1 MCIFLWRIGIWKK
14 WNNIDRDQ
22 YFTDKLTTVH
32 QDIVRAKLTFV
43 RFFFVVHFLSD
54 HCPPPKHVAE
64 ISLKLKLKSLGQNF
78 FFWLIIRLVEEIGV
92 RQAVSCTS
100 QTLVWKLVNCI
111 CSWHVDILSKFR
123 VCQKEI
129 FWTWKCCCQSCRLP
143 SGNNFWNLFV
153 VSFLGCS
160 KKCQTD
166 IGRNAECN
174 LKYLVIVCA
183 LGEFELK
190 RRKMNGLIAELE
202 TMERPKR
209 ACRIRCY
216 CYCNVQYLEL
226 NFGCFMS
233 CLIAASTAKQ
243 FYNDIKS

>member
-111 CSWHVDILSKFR
+111 CSWHVDILSEFR
-123 VCQKEI
+123 VCQKKDILNRWTPGNVVARLADCHRATISEI
-129 FWTWKCCCQSCRLP
+129 YL
-143 SGNNFWNLFV
+143 LFH
-153 VSFLGCS
+153 FLGAV
-160 KKCQTD
+160 
-166 IGRNAECN
+166 RNARQILAETRNVIWNTWWLSVLLVN
-174 LKYLVIVCA
+174 LNWR
-183 LGEFELK
+183 GERWMGWSQSW
-190 RRKMNGLIAELE
+190 RRWRDPREPAE
-202 TMERPKR
+202 
-209 ACRIRCY
+209 
-216 CYCNVQYLEL
+216 
-226 NFGCFMS
+226 
-233 CLIAASTAKQ
+233 
-243 FYNDIKS
+243 